1 MATTR
6 PGSFSAR
13 TTLALPPGCASGLDA
28 SKPVTT
34 PPFHLKSLQW
44 MRSGGMPSSAHTGST
59 YSRKPLETT
68 WMRSALRRT
77 AAMCLRND
85 GLSLRLRSLTTA
97 STCARRMVSMAS
109 RRLRLTSMPIAPLMP
124 SRVMASMAS
133 TVRSRC
139 GSSASAMRA
148 SSSRPSRATT
158 VLSKSKTSWTGCVS
172 AAMRGIEVPASV
184 HSDGALRCDAGKR
197 GDGRCT
203 AAAMRV
209 VASTRAWR
217 RSRPASGNRPRVHA
231 VKAGLCPTCRIRRQA
246 WTRRHP
252 RRVRRRACR
261 RRRRRPHPCTARP
274 STAP

>member
-28 SKPVTT
+28 SKPATT
-34 PPFHLKSLQW
+34 PPFHLRSLQW

-158 VLSKSKTSWTGCVS
+158 VLSKSKISWTGCVS
-172 AAMRGIEVPASV
+172 GAVRGIEVPAAGQRGGAV
-184 HSDGALRCDAGKR
+184 RDATKHALRQVVYRSGDAHG
-197 GDGRCT
+197 CPP
-203 AAAMRV
+203 
-209 VASTRAWR
+209 ASTRRIA
-217 RSRPASGNRPRVHA
+217 PE
-231 VKAGLCPTCRIRRQA
+231 AGLLLTSPRFQSRALRKHPVC
-246 WTRRHP
+246 RRHP
-252 RRVRRRACR
+252 HRR
-261 RRRRRPHPCTARP
+261 HPWRARP